1 MYTNSMIKILGGFIL
16 ALLVAGGVYVGVSIG
31 ERAVQSHMA
40 EKRGV
45 TFISKLYAEYTIA
58 GQNCQGEDTD
68 GDSYISCDFRIKNA
82 AGEDR
87 VVHLQCPTI
96 SKALLGDT
104 CKEARAV
111 ISQ

>member
-1 MYTNSMIKILGGFIL
+1 MIKILGGFIL